1 MKRLLI
7 VPIFLLTCGVVRADY
22 VIHAD
27 TFTRQGYLNNTQPDQ
42 SDSRWVADGAWQT
55 DGNRANITT
64 PSRLAYLPFQ
74 PRPNNLYKLSMRV
87 NCTSANPS
95 YEWLAGGFAKGM
107 AVQGAWHI
115 TNNPTGWMLLRAQ
128 SDVTNQLQTFPGG
141 NAGVFN
147 GAHKL
152 TITLD
157 TRPVLTS
164 NWTYEFKVD
173 DTTVRGPVVAADAAQ
188 ITSVGIG
195 NGGGLGWVDDF
206 SLTSLADDHLA
217 NLADGIRTL
226 TPPVGGATHL
236 ILPSLAAGYQ
246 ISVKSSSNLAIIRSD
261 GTITTPASDTTVTLV
276 LRVTRQSDGQAADSK
291 PLKVFIPAMRTAPP
305 ATTYADNFRLRQ
317 GLFITWTGTPD
328 GVENPICFADGSHAV
343 TMDQFADSADANA
356 VADQAAVLGFDHVV
370 LMDFHGAGTT
380 LHPCAA
386 LDNWRGPGFTSRR
399 DLIGEMIAAFKA
411 RNIKVYLFT
420 HPLDGHDY
428 SADQQ
433 TLLGFNDPTGNY
445 QKWNDFIN
453 DVHAEIVERYG
464 NDIVGI
470 GMDSEF
476 GMSGDSRWA
485 GKLDLARLR
494 ASILSRRP
502 GLSLSALAGP
512 NNTCELG
519 IKEVWRPSWFDPW
532 NSRAETDY
540 NSETWPA
547 YRRVPA
553 IVQGYHW
560 ATIIPPAQGV
570 ARLTGRQMF
579 RYSVLQAATAT
590 EGPGVQ
596 WAASPYTN
604 GTWENG
610 VAGAFADL
618 TSLVQP
624 VAEALRNVYPST
636 SYPNSE
642 GAFLTNL
649 TNGIV
654 ATKKTDDSVEYIH
667 VMNPPAG
674 KVLALPPPADGK
686 TFLTAILLA
695 NGHTVQCQQDAA
707 GLRLTLGSGDS
718 WIADDTVI
726 KLVVLTAAR
735 LPRNLALRGYV
746 SSSSS
751 IENGGSLGVQ
761 SAWGRIR
768 LVDGQRNALAAP
780 ASWSVPIDGWS
791 SQTSP
796 ASQPEW
802 VQLDLGVNQRID
814 TVRLHPRSDA
824 DNAGYGF
831 PVTFEILVSSDG
843 IAWVSVASV
852 ANQPLPSGQQTYA
865 FAARQARYVRVA
877 ATVLRSNPNDGGRFA
892 LQFAEI
898 EVLGPASRFTVESS
912 MNLPDGFADEASA
925 FIDLDRKQVSVPVT
939 SPQGFF
945 RLCGDPPP
953 LISATTLAGN
963 NFIITFE

>member
-1 MKRLLI
+1 MKHLVTAL
-7 VPIFLLTCGVVRADY
+7 VLFSFAGLARADFI
-22 VIHAD
+22 IHAD
-27 TFTRQGYLNNTQPDQ
+27 SFSRQGYLHNTQPDQ
-42 SDSRWVADGAWQT
+42 SDARWVADGAWQT
-55 DGNRANITT
+55 DGNRANVTT
-64 PSRLAYLPFQ
+64 PSRLAFLPFQ
-74 PRPNNLYKLSMRV
+74 PRSNNLYTLSMRLE
-87 NCTSANPS
+87 CTSANPA
-95 YEWLAGGFAKGM
+95 YEWLACGFAKGM
-107 AVQGAWHI
+107 ATQGAWHTI
-115 TNNPTGWMLLRAQ
+115 NNPTGWMLLRAQ
-128 SDVTNQLQTFPGG
+128 ADATNQIQTFPGG

-147 GAHKL
+147 GPHKL
-152 TITLD
+152 TIILD

-164 NWTYEFKVD
+164 NWTFEFKID
-173 DTTVRGPVVAADAAQ
+173 DTTVRGPVVAADAAS

-206 SLTSLADDHLA
+206 SLTSLVDDHLA

-226 TPPVGGATHL
+226 TPPMGGATRL

-246 ISVKSSSNLAIIRSD
+246 ISVKSSSNPAIVSHD
-261 GTITTPASDTTVTLV
+261 GTITTPVSDTTVTLV
-276 LRVTRQSDGQAADSK
+276 LTITRPSDGQSADTK
-291 PLKVFIPAMRTAPP
+291 PLKVFIPAARTTPP
-305 ATTYADNFRLRQ
+305 AAYADNFRLRQ

-328 GVENPICFADGSHAV
+328 GVENPICFADGSRA
-343 TMDQFADSADANA
+343 TTLDQFADSADVNA
-356 VADQAAVLGFDHVV
+356 VVEEAARFGFDHVV

-411 RNIKVYLFT
+411 HNIKVYLFT

-433 TLLGFNDPTGNY
+433 ALLGFNDPTGNY

-485 GKLDLARLR
+485 GKLDLPRLR
-494 ASILSRRP
+494 ATILSRRS

-512 NNTCELG
+512 NDTCELG
-519 IKEVWRPSWFDPW
+519 IKEVWRPSWLDPW

-540 NSETWPA
+540 NVETWPA

-560 ATIIPPAQGV
+560 ATIIPPSQGM

-579 RYSVLQAATAT
+579 RYSVLQAAAAT

-596 WAASPYTN
+596 WAASPYTD
-604 GTWENG
+604 GSWENG

-624 VAEALRNVYPST
+624 IAEALRNVYPST
-636 SYPNSE
+636 SYPTSE
-642 GAFLTNL
+642 GAFLSNL

-654 ATKKTDDSVEYIH
+654 ATKKTDDSVEYVH
-667 VMNPPAG
+667 VMNPPSG

-686 TFLTAILLA
+686 TFLTATLLA
-695 NGHTVQCQQDAA
+695 DGHTVQLQQDAA
-707 GLRLTLGSGDS
+707 GLRLTLASGDS
-718 WIADDTVI
+718 WIPDDTVI
-726 KLVVLTAAR
+726 KLVVVPAACP
-735 LPRNLALRGYV
+735 PRNLALHGYV

-768 LVDGQRNALAAP
+768 LVDGQRNALVAP

-814 TVRLHPRSDA
+814 TVRLHPRGDA
-824 DNAGYGF
+824 GNAGYGF

-852 ANQPLPSGQQTYA
+852 ANQPLPSGPQTYA
-865 FAARQARYVRVA
+865 FAPQQARYVRVA
-877 ATVLRSNPNDGGRFA
+877 ATVLRSNPNDGGSYA

-898 EVLGPASRFTVESS
+898 EVLGPASRFRVESS

-939 SPQGFF
+939 SIQGFF
-945 RLCGDPPP
+945 RLRGDPPP
-953 LISATTLAGN
+953 VISAATLVGN
-963 NFIITFE
+963 DFIITFE